1 MKNFNLPQ
9 TYKAVMYN
17 LFGNPSEVLKIVR
30 LEIPT
35 LQDNEIL
42 VQMHACAINPSDLLT
57 IRGRYP
63 DRVEFPKIAGFEGV
77 GTVCVAGN
85 ANNNHLISKRVLA
98 LKGKGTWQ
106 EYNIIPAQEAILIP
120 DEIDNRTA
128 AQLYIN
134 PLTCW
139 LMLVDKL
146 KIDKSDTLVINAG
159 NSICG
164 HIIAG
169 FFKSLGF
176 DLISIVRSVEN
187 KVKLEQLGLKKVINS
202 NEEDITKAIFKF
214 TNNKGVDYA
223 LDAIGGDAGAT
234 LLKAVNP
241 GGKFLQY
248 GLMSGQQLPASFF
261 TDAMEKNVQF
271 EFYHLRDWVYSEP
284 VNYRQQIFKQMIKSF
299 VMADIKMPIDTEYNI
314 DQIAEAVTMAESEGR
329 NGKILLNF
337 ELNTSS
343 DTAEKCMYYCW

>member
-1 MKNFNLPQ
+1 MKKFNLPQ

-30 LEIPT
+30 LEMPT
-35 LQDNEIL
+35 PLDNELL

-63 DRVEFPKIAGFEGV
+63 NRVEFPKIAGFEGV
-77 GTVCVAGN
+77 GTVRVAGDS
-85 ANNNHLISKRVLA
+85 NNNHLVGKRVLA

-106 EYNIIPAQEAILIP
+106 EYNIIPVQEAVLIP

-146 KIDKSDTLVINAG
+146 KIDKSDILLINAG

-169 FFKSLGF
+169 FSKILGF
-176 DLISIVRSVEN
+176 DLISIVRSAEN

-202 NEEDITKAIFKF
+202 NEEDLSNAVLKF
-214 TNNKGVDYA
+214 TNNRGVDYA

-234 LLKAVNP
+234 LLKAVNL

-261 TDAMEKNVQF
+261 TDATEKNVQF
-271 EFYHLRDWVYSEP
+271 EFYHLRDWVYSKP
-284 VNYRQQIFKQMIKSF
+284 VDYRQEIFKQMIEHF
-299 VMADIKMPIDTEYNI
+299 VRADIKLPIDTEYNI

-337 ELNTSS
+337 VNRIR
-343 DTAEKCMYYCW
+343 Y